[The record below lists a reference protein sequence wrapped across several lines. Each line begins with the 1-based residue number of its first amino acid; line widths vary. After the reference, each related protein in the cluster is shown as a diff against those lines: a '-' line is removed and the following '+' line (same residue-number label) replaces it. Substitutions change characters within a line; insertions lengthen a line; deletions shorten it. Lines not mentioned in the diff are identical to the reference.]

1 MKEFTEYYRKAKRT
15 LVGKPKHRYTFGLA
29 CEMLAKD
36 WLKERGWRVYL
47 SFATFTRFN
56 RSHNS
61 YKGLSKQQKR
71 FTEKFL
77 LCDFYI
83 SDKNREQFA
92 IVEVKSTRR
101 KTSTFDFSSDD
112 QKQCYEKASELGIP
126 IRFIF
131 IQISNNK
138 VAEITMCD
146 YSRDVSIFER
156 KVRPKRESELQIRSL
171 PIRKGITKEDVKE
184 MKTMYAQGFTQRE
197 IAEKFGIKASTVR
210 YHLRKMT
217 YDKSERST

>member
-15 LVGKPKHRYTFGLA
+15 LMGKPKHRYTFGLA

-36 WLKERGWRVYL
+36 WLKERKWRVYR

-56 RSHNS
+56 RFHNS
-61 YKGLSKQQKR
+61 YRRLSKQQKR
-71 FTEKFL
+71 FIEKFL

-101 KTSTFDFSSDD
+101 KTSTFDFSSEE
-112 QKQCYEKASELGIP
+112 QRQYYEKASELGIP
-126 IRFIF
+126 VKFIF
-131 IQISNNK
+131 IRISNNK
-138 VAEITMCD
+138 VKEVTMCD
-146 YSRDVSIFER
+146 YSKDISTFER
-156 KVRPKRESELQIRSL
+156 KVRPKRENEPKVRSL

-197 IAEKFGIKASTVR
+197 IAEKFEIKASTVR
-210 YHLRKMT
+210 YHLRK
-217 YDKSERST
+217 